1 MAKGKHSGLVYTVP
15 AMAEGRIPKV
25 VILGA
30 GFAGLTAAKA
40 LEGLALE
47 VTVVDRQNHHTFQPL
62 LYQVALAVLAPN
74 DIAIPIRAT
83 MQCGTNVEVLMGEVV
98 AVDTVT
104 KSVTLGDGATLPYDY
119 LIVATGSTTSYFGHA
134 EWAQFAPGL
143 KTIEDSV
150 EIRRRVLLAFEL
162 AERQAAE
169 TGSHAPLDFVV
180 IGGGPTGV
188 ELAGAIAE
196 IARVFLKHDF
206 IHLYPRKSRVI
217 LLEGGPRILQAYP
230 EDLSRN
236 GEKQLKELGVDV
248 RTGTRVEDLGPGFVK
263 IKGGERI
270 DAAVMVWAAGVGASE
285 VGAMLNVDMDRR
297 KRVRVNKLLNPAGHP
312 EIFVCGDLAVVEQ
325 DGHEIPGVA
334 QPAIQMGKH
343 AALMIQ
349 QDLRGEDRHEFRYFD
364 KGDMATIGRYR
375 AIADVKWPFRGH
387 FSGLPAWMMWL
398 VVHLAFLLGFR
409 NRLVVLMQ
417 WGWTY
422 LFFLRSSRL
431 IVGSKELPGW
441 PPRDLKR
448 DILRPDRLAQSEDE
462 LYLADKR

>member
-1 MAKGKHSGLVYTVP
+1 M
-15 AMAEGRIPKV
+15 
-25 VILGA
+25 ILGA

-40 LEGLALE
+40 LEWLALE
-47 VTVVDRQNHHTFQPL
+47 VTIVDRQNHHTFQPL
-62 LYQVALAVLAPN
+62 LYQVALSVLAPN

-83 MQCGTNVEVLMGEVV
+83 MPYGTNVEVLMEEVV
-98 AVDTVT
+98 GVDTDE
-104 KSVTLGDGATLPYDY
+104 KNVTLGGDTILPYDY
-119 LIVATGSTTSYFGHA
+119 LIVATGSTSSYFGHP
-134 EWAQFAPGL
+134 EWEQFAPSL
-143 KTIEDSV
+143 KTIEDSL

-196 IARVFLKHDF
+196 IAKYFLKHDF
-206 IHLYPRKSRVI
+206 IHLNPRKSRVL
-217 LLEGGPRILQAYP
+217 LLEGGPRILKAYP
-230 EDLSRN
+230 EDLSR
-236 GEKQLKELGVDV
+236 EAEQQLKELGVEV
-248 RTGTRVEDLGPGFVK
+248 RTGMMVEDLGPGFVK
-263 IKGGERI
+263 VKGGERI
-270 DAAVMVWAAGVGASE
+270 SAAVMVWAAGVGASE

-297 KRVRVNKLLNPAGHP
+297 KRVRVNKLLNPAEHP

-325 DGHEIPGVA
+325 DDHEIPGVA
-334 QPAIQMGKH
+334 QAAIQMGKH

-349 QDLRGEDRHEFRYFD
+349 QDLRGEDRQEFRYFD

-375 AIADVKWPFRGH
+375 AIADVKWPFKEH
-387 FSGLPAWMMWL
+387 VSGLPAWMMWL
-398 VVHLAFLLGFR
+398 VVHLAFLIGFR

-422 LFFLRSSRL
+422 LFFLRSTRL
-431 IVGSKELPGW
+431 IIGSKELPGW
-441 PPRDLKR
+441 SSRDSKQG
-448 DILRPDRLAQSEDE
+448 ILRSDRSVQSEDD